1 MQATKHSFALIDELW
16 DLHFRDPE
24 DAHSRAQQL
33 LAQPDNDPH
42 QVAWAELTVAYFHLF
57 FTPRPAEARAMLGR
71 TLDQFVAIADRR
83 GEVLARTGL
92 ARLLVQE
99 QSPLPA
105 REILLDLYSE
115 ARLHLAPQD
124 RFYVVNAL
132 GATYFYTDRIDEA
145 IRYLYE
151 ALESLRAIP
160 LSPQLP
166 TVISNLAA
174 ALVTVGD
181 YVPARELASEALA
194 LLPAYNNPQVLLYA
208 RSNLAESMLGMGD
221 IAGAT
226 ALVDEMLG
234 DLRDA
239 PRRSAQNH
247 YCAIGAE
254 LYARSGR
261 IADAEICIATA
272 GEIYADYPG
281 GFNEVHYRWSVAVL
295 ADVRDDGDT
304 ALALLER
311 RGRGSNPPET
321 LVDACARRIAGS
333 PIAMPRAASTR
344 KPIGHQGKLL
354 EAETDRL
361 VSRSG
366 AKYYLLRAEHELA
379 HARSERDQAER
390 MRHETESLNLQLD
403 QLNRD
408 LKAKVLEVEQLQ
420 AQLAVEAVHDPLTQ
434 LFNRR
439 YLDSVVPGLISNAL
453 RRGAPLGLAL
463 VDLDHFKRVNDH
475 FGHPAGD
482 HVLTQIGR
490 LLAGTLRPSDVVCRY
505 GGEEFCIVF
514 PDTDAQGVATAL
526 ATSGHAPCG
535 TRIEMGRRHSW
546 RLYVLCRCCH
556 TPRSRSWLDAAH
568 QRCRPRALRGQGC
581 GARSRFARARGRVVA
596 AGRAHAQD
604 PARRPVDP
612 VDLPRTHCRLALD
625 LDRKPRPDTVPNL
638 SAGALTPYRSA

>member
-1 MQATKHSFALIDELW
+1 MHATTHSTALIDELW

-24 DAHSRAQQL
+24 DARSRAQHL

-42 QVAWAELTVAYFHLF
+42 LIAWAELTVAYFHLF
-57 FTPRPAEARAMLGR
+57 FTPRPAEARAMLKR
-71 TLDQFVAIADRR
+71 TLEHFVALADRR

-115 ARLHLAPQD
+115 ARTHLPPQD

-194 LLPAYNNPQVLLYA
+194 LLPAYNNPQILLYA

-226 ALVDEMLG
+226 AVVDQMLG
-234 DLRDA
+234 DLWDA

-295 ADVRDDGDT
+295 SDVRDDGDT
-304 ALALLER
+304 ALAHLNVAVEAATRLKHLSTLCKAHR
-311 RGRGSNPPET
+311 RLADRHAS
-321 LVDACARRIAGS
+321 
-333 PIAMPRAASTR
+333 RAEWKEAY
-344 KPIGHQGKLL
+344 GHQAKLL
-354 EAETDRL
+354 DAETDRL
-361 VSRSG
+361 VNRSG

-439 YLDSVVPGLISNAL
+439 YLDSVMPGLIANAL

-482 HVLTQIGR
+482 HVLTQIGG

-526 ATSGHAPCG
+526 ATLAMRLAALELKWEGGLLGGFTFSAGVAMLHDHGHGLTQLINAADRALYAAKG
-535 TRIEMGRRHSW
+535 AGRDR
-546 RLYVLCRCCH
+546 VLLASTDEWSQTVERTPK
-556 TPRSRSWLDAAH
+556 TPRSAPST
-568 QRCRPRALRGQGC
+568 Q
-581 GARSRFARARGRVVA
+581 
-596 AGRAHAQD
+596 
-604 PARRPVDP
+604 
-612 VDLPRTHCRLALD
+612 
-625 LDRKPRPDTVPNL
+625 
-638 SAGALTPYRSA
+638 